1 MDSES
6 ILRAIRRTKLDAEF
20 DVRIIED
27 HSSSLSIERGE
38 FVGGQTNVGKEANIR
53 CLYKERSSSVHL
65 SINSIED
72 LKLGIIRSYKLAK
85 TLGSEDGQS
94 KFSMQKHINK
104 PNPFSKKIDTV
115 KNYDVLSM
123 MLDAQKEASNLEHI
137 YSVNIFSGYSH
148 TNLCAANSN
157 GINGDWK
164 GSSAFLRAEVIA
176 KEGAEQ
182 TTGSKGAES
191 IDPYGIDFDDVVIKA
206 SNVASRMLGAK
217 SAPTFKGDLLL
228 SPEVSNLI
236 FGEFVSAMNGEDI
249 LKKRSFLINKKDQV
263 VASKLIKLRE
273 ENWLK
278 RSPYNRQFDD
288 ELIPTSS
295 KDLVS
300 NGLLRTYLHNIYS
313 AEKTG
318 EIPTGNGFFGLD
330 GSSID
335 TTNIVLKAGNVK
347 TEDLISR
354 IKKGI
359 YMLETGDSPNM
370 ATGDLSAMVMNGY
383 YIENGE
389 IKYPVKETMV
399 GVNLLDLMKNV
410 SVLGSEYVGLD
421 GIFTPALIVNNV
433 QVSGK

>member
-6 ILRAIRRTKLDAEF
+6 ILRVIRGTKLDAGL
-20 DVRIIED
+20 DIRITED

-38 FVGGQTNVGKEANIR
+38 FMGGQADIEKEATIR
-53 CLYKERSSSVHL
+53 CIYKDKSSLVHL

-72 LKLGIIRSYKLAK
+72 LNLGVARAYKLAK
-85 TLGSEDGQS
+85 TIGSEDGQS
-94 KFSMQKHINK
+94 TFSVQKHINK
-104 PNPFSKKIDTV
+104 PNPLSKRIDKV
-115 KNYDVLSM
+115 KNSDILSR
-123 MLDAQKEASNLEHI
+123 MLSAQKEVSKLGHI
-137 YSVNIFSGYSH
+137 HSVNIFSGHSH
-148 TNLCAANSN
+148 TNLYAANSN
-157 GINGDWK
+157 GINGDWE

-176 KEGAEQ
+176 KDGTEQ

-191 IDPYGIDFDDVVIKA
+191 LDPYGIDFDDVVIKA
-206 SNVASRMLGAK
+206 SNTARGMLGAK

-228 SPEVSNLI
+228 SPEAANLI
-236 FGEFVSAMNGEDI
+236 FGKFVSAMNGEDI
-249 LKKRSFLINKKDQV
+249 LKKRSFLTGRKGHA

-278 RSPYNRQFDD
+278 RSPRNRQFDD

-300 NGLLRTYLHNIYS
+300 DGLLRTYLHNIYS

-318 EIPTGNGFFGLD
+318 ERPTGNGFFGLD

-335 TTNIVLKAGNVK
+335 TTNVVLKAGNVK

-354 IKKGI
+354 IKRGI

-383 YIENGE
+383 YIKDGE

-399 GVNLLDLMKNV
+399 GVNMIDLMKNV
-410 SVLGSEYVGLD
+410 SVLGSEYIGLD
-421 GIFTPALIVNNV
+421 GVFTPALLVNNV
-433 QVSGK
+433 QISGK